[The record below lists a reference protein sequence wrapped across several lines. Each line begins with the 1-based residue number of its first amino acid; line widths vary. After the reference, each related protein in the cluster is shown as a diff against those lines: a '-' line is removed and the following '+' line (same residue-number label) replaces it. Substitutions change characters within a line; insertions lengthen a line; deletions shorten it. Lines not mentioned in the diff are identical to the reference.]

1 MLNAKSFN
9 EIPKKIDFLNFRL
22 NNGTKEIKDHCLK
35 LRMEVM
41 SEAESAIEK
50 IRYRG
55 EELIDF
61 VNQYERNTLND
72 FEVEVAKKANFKEFI
87 DELESFYKTCPQN
100 LNNCQLKDLES
111 EIDKANSFIE
121 AVGERFQKANILLEN
136 LIFN

>member
-1 MLNAKSFN
+1 MLNAKSLN

-87 DELESFYKTCPQN
+87 
-100 LNNCQLKDLES
+100 
-111 EIDKANSFIE
+111 
-121 AVGERFQKANILLEN
+121 V
-136 LIFN
+136 